1 MKTLTLYSTGCPQ
14 CKVLKAKLE
23 AANVDFVEVT
33 DLSVLAAKQIMY
45 VPTIE
50 DEEGRLI
57 GFSEAIKLLKEGG
70 LNAN

>member
-23 AANVDFVEVT
+23 AANVDFVEET
-33 DLSVLAAKQIMY
+33 DLSVLAKKQIMY
-45 VPTIE
+45 VPTLEI
-50 DEEGRLI
+50 EEGKLLS
-57 GFSEAIKLLKEGG
+57 FSEAIKLLKEGG